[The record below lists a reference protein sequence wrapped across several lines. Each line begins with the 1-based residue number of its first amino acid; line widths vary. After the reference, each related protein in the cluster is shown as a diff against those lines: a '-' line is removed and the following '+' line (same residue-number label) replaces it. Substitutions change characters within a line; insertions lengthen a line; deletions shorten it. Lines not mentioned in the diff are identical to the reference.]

1 MFCRCSR
8 LAKVK
13 EKKEA
18 SHFSL
23 GNKLLETLR
32 FQDENDYE
40 YKSCFTYCQIVEYP
54 GMLNCTSCHQK
65 SYNQLQKC

>member
-1 MFCRCSR
+1 MQYVFCRCSR

-32 FQDENDYE
+32 FQDESDYE
-40 YKSCFTYCQIVEYP
+40 YKSCFKHCQIVEHP
-54 GMLNCTSCHQK
+54 GMLSCTFRHQR
-65 SYNQLQKC
+65 S

>member
-13 EKKEA
+13 VKKEA
-18 SHFSL
+18 SHSSL

-32 FQDENDYE
+32 FQDESDYE
-40 YKSCFTYCQIVEYP
+40 YKSCFTYCQIVEHP
-54 GMLNCTSCHQK
+54 GMLNCTFCHQK